1 MGEFRHDEMTFE
13 REPLLLAL
21 RTPQDGRIDA
31 LVAGQALERVL
42 LAATTY
48 GLSTSFLDSPLEVPW
63 LRRML
68 FDGRS
73 GVLQTVFRVGYGP
86 KGPATPR
93 RPVTDVLEFVD

>member
-1 MGEFRHDEMTFE
+1 MTFE

-21 RTPQDGRIDA
+21 RTRQDSRIGA

-48 GLSTSFLDSPLEVPW
+48 GLSTSFLDSPSDAVQW
-63 LRRML
+63 
-68 FDGRS
+68 GA
-73 GVLQTVFRVGYGP
+73 GVLQTVLRVGYGP

-93 RPVTDVLEFVD
+93 RPVTDVLQFAD